1 MLRRIQYGVNNSYNL
16 MRIFAGFIFAVAIE
30 TEMYSKECVK
40 LISIMENIKHLQR
53 CGKSIAVR
61 GKIAD
66 RIR

>member
-1 MLRRIQYGVNNSYNL
+1 